1 MEPQGCVQ
9 VRPIASSF
17 ESGARMDGDSAL
29 KHTAHYSLGV
39 RVKINQ
45 TVLPP
50 KVLAR
55 MPTSQI
61 LRVLPTS

>member
-9 VRPIASSF
+9 VRPIVPSS
-17 ESGARMDGDSAL
+17 ESGARMDGDWAL

-50 KVLAR
+50 KVLA
-55 MPTSQI
+55 
-61 LRVLPTS
+61 